1 MLKPLPVLKPPAIAA
16 LIVALS
22 MSWAVDCAR
31 ADEVELR
38 REIELLKLR
47 LERLEARLDTA
58 PDSETSSQAHP
69 VAPRSSGGTGAGG
82 AASAAAGADGK
93 EPLTA
98 SDLDDIDAEFMGTG
112 SSTGGGS
119 GGGGAGNW
127 YDRTSLGG
135 YGEMHLNLGGNDQI
149 DFHRWVLYIDHE
161 FTERLRFVSEIELE
175 HSIAGDG
182 KNGEIEL
189 EQAYIDAT
197 FDNGWSGKGG
207 LYLMPI
213 GILNETHEPTTFFGT
228 ERNPIE
234 REIIPSTW
242 WEGGLQAS
250 KRTENGLLWDAAFHS
265 GLAVPSTGGNAFRI
279 RSGRQKVS
287 EADASEWAA
296 TARARYQ
303 GITGLDVSAFLQY
316 QSDLSPL
323 NAEDNAALLS
333 GGTVSYQRGGFGV
346 RGLIAHWDIDGDSF
360 EDAEADSQWGY
371 YLEPSYI
378 WNLPNTDQARL
389 GVFGRFSHYE
399 YAKSSQQEVD
409 EMSAGV
415 NFWPVDNVVLKTDY
429 THIEED
435 GEDDNDTFNF
445 GVGYSF

>member
-1 MLKPLPVLKPPAIAA
+1 MRNYACRL
-16 LIVALS
+16 VAMGLLFGS
-22 MSWAVDCAR
+22 SAGSWGATNEDLER
-31 ADEVELR
+31 RLELLEKELR
-38 REIELLKLR
+38 RTQAELKQLSS
-47 LERLEARLDTA
+47 ERAAPAPAPVSAPAPEYVPAPAHSGGKTVVEPWEEAGALDA
-58 PDSETSSQAHP
+58 SFG
-69 VAPRSSGGTGAGG
+69 SGGTHW
-82 AASAAAGADGK
+82 S
-93 EPLTA
+93 
-98 SDLDDIDAEFMGTG
+98 
-112 SSTGGGS
+112 
-119 GGGGAGNW
+119 
-127 YDRTSLGG
+127 DRTSIGG
-135 YGEMHLNLGGNDQI
+135 YGEMHLNLGDKEQI
-149 DFHRWVLYIDHE
+149 DFHRWVLYLSHQFTDKVTF
-161 FTERLRFVSEIELE
+161 FTELELE
-175 HSIAGDG
+175 HSLAKDTDDGSNAG
-182 KNGEIEL
+182 EVEL
-189 EQAYIDAT
+189 EQAYIDFALGENT
-197 FDNGWSGKGG
+197 NVRVGQMLLPLG
-207 LYLMPI
+207 LI
-213 GILNETHEPTTFFGT
+213 NETHEPDTFFGV
-228 ERNPIE
+228 ERNNVE
-234 REIIPSTW
+234 KNVIPATW
-242 WEGGLQAS
+242 WEGGVAAQQ
-250 KRTENGLLWDAAFHS
+250 RFENGLSVDAMFHS
-265 GLAVPSTGGNAFRI
+265 GLNVPDSGSNAFRI

-399 YAKSSQQEVD
+399 YAKSSQKEVD
-409 EMSAGV
+409 EVTAGV

-435 GEDDNDTFNF
+435 GKDDNETFNF

>member
-1 MLKPLPVLKPPAIAA
+1 MRNYACRL
-16 LIVALS
+16 VAMGLLFGS
-22 MSWAVDCAR
+22 SAGSWGATNEDLER
-31 ADEVELR
+31 RLELLEKELR
-38 REIELLKLR
+38 RTQAELKQLSS
-47 LERLEARLDTA
+47 ERAAPAPAPVSAPAPEYVPAPAHSGGKTVVEPWEEAGALDA
-58 PDSETSSQAHP
+58 SFG
-69 VAPRSSGGTGAGG
+69 SGGTHW
-82 AASAAAGADGK
+82 S
-93 EPLTA
+93 
-98 SDLDDIDAEFMGTG
+98 
-112 SSTGGGS
+112 
-119 GGGGAGNW
+119 
-127 YDRTSLGG
+127 DRTSIGG
-135 YGEMHLNLGGNDQI
+135 YGEMHLNLGDKEQI
-149 DFHRWVLYIDHE
+149 DFHRWVLYLSHQFTDKVTF
-161 FTERLRFVSEIELE
+161 FTELELE
-175 HSIAGDG
+175 HSLAKDTDDGSNAG
-182 KNGEIEL
+182 EVEL
-189 EQAYIDAT
+189 EQAYIDFSLGENT
-197 FDNGWSGKGG
+197 NVRVGQMLLPLG
-207 LYLMPI
+207 LI
-213 GILNETHEPTTFFGT
+213 NETHEPDTFFGV
-228 ERNPIE
+228 ERNNVE
-234 REIIPSTW
+234 KNVIPATW
-242 WEGGLQAS
+242 WEGGVAAQQ
-250 KRTENGLLWDAAFHS
+250 RFENGLSVDAMLHS
-265 GLAVPSTGGNAFRI
+265 GLNVPDSGSNAFRI

-399 YAKSSQQEVD
+399 YAKSSQKEVD
-409 EMSAGV
+409 EMTAGV

-435 GEDDNDTFNF
+435 DKDDNDTFNF